1 VQARKLNGG
10 NRQVASHGKMH
21 VIANSH
27 GGIFLMGTNFQAK
40 AQTRSNSW
48 NGTSSHIGKL
58 ISSWSWNGGKIGHN
72 GESGKITIS
81 HQQHASQTY

>member
-1 VQARKLNGG
+1 
-10 NRQVASHGKMH
+10 
-21 VIANSH
+21 
-27 GGIFLMGTNFQAK
+27 MGTNFQAK

-58 ISSWSWNGGKIGHN
+58 ISSWNGGKIGHN